1 MKQTTFDASVFAEW
15 DKSFRFIDPENH
27 YIRSYPELLNASIC
41 LVKEFKEKAVPMVA
55 YLVYGWMPKI
65 LSYSRDIYQDDKIYK
80 SVFAETE
87 DDALEVLDAIE
98 YPPTN
103 NAWVGMSKTL
113 HFLNPEVFPIWD
125 SKVAKVLGV
134 PPTQMGKK
142 EVYKNYVRFIFQ
154 HIHDPF
160 VDKVVNEFEQV
171 TGYQITK
178 VRAVEFVLFVAGEEY

>member
-1 MKQTTFDASVFAEW
+1 MAKQVFFDASVFDEW
-15 DKSFRFIDPENH
+15 AKALTFIDPNNN
-27 YIRSYPELLNASIC
+27 YIRSYPELLDASKC
-41 LVKEFKEKAVPMVA
+41 LVQRFNEKSVPMVA

-65 LSYSRDIYQDDKIYK
+65 LSYSRDTYQDDKIFQA
-80 SVFAETE
+80 VFARTE
-87 DDALEVLDAIE
+87 KDALQVLDSIE

-134 PPTQMGKK
+134 PTTQMGKK
-142 EVYKNYVRFIFQ
+142 EVYKNYLSFILQ
-154 HIHDPF
+154 NTDSPF
-160 VDKVVNEFEQV
+160 VDVVTTEFERV

-178 VRAVEFVLFVAGEEY
+178 VRAVEFVLFVMGE

>member
-1 MKQTTFDASVFAEW
+1 MTKQIVGNASVFDEW
-15 DKSFRFIDPENH
+15 EKALRFIDPTNH
-27 YIRSYPELLNASIC
+27 YIRSYPELLDASTC
-41 LVKEFKEKAVPMVA
+41 LVKEFQERAIPMVA

-65 LSYSRDIYQDDKIYK
+65 LSYSRNSYQDDKIYK

-113 HFLNPEVFPIWD
+113 HFLNPEIFPIWD

-142 EVYKNYVRFIFQ
+142 EVYKNYVTFIFQ
-154 HIHDPF
+154 HINDPF
-160 VDKVVNEFEQV
+160 VERVIKEFGQV
-171 TGYQITK
+171 TGYQISK
-178 VRAVEFVLFVAGEEY
+178 VRAVEFVLFVAGEK